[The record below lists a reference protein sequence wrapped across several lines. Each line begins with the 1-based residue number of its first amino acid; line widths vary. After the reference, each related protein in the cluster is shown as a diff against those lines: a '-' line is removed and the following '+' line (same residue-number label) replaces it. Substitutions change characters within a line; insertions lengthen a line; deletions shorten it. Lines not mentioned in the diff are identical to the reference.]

1 MKNKKIILSFSLILF
16 SIPVFAG
23 ISKTQKKFIKA
34 SLTEKI
40 SIINNLSEDEK
51 IGVSL
56 KALDFSIENAAILQN
71 DGDLTNLALASVLA
85 FPSDSEQINKIKP
98 SEQRQISEKFMTV
111 FKLFKNLELRSEIL
125 KKLEWYSGTDKTLT
139 VTFLNDYLTQAFQS
153 NEKEDNVLEEAIV
166 SLGKIGDNESL
177 SIIYNIWV
185 SKIWE
190 KFHDSTDT
198 ALVSLSQDSFEDA
211 IRIFSGSNIEDSAHY
226 FSLLK
231 KSDKI
236 SENSLCQ
243 IAENALLI
251 AINNAE
257 NLSAKNETSGKAFVR
272 FQLET
277 HEVLTGHKWSH
288 ASSVI
293 NGNVVLAKQHY
304 EKGIMDQ
311 KSFVTIVETSS
322 KIPSPQLAQSL
333 TDMLSECNGK
343 VEKVSSDAENEM
355 PARSV
360 VLALIKA
367 LGEMG
372 DKTAFDTL
380 LAVTYLPY
388 PLDVIDEAKKS
399 LASLN
404 W

>member
-399 LASLN
+399 LASLT